1 MLNYILS
8 NLTYIKICIKES
20 VLNIQKVIKTN
31 QEFIQEVGVDLTSIS
46 ENSIFDDL
54 LNIYENY
61 DAFGKFCIGI
71 LFFNYLIASSLISI
85 VFIFFGEFLIK
96 RFDLE
101 NKYPKLAKI
110 IALRRKFQRY
120 YLILNVIY
128 IAFAVIVE
136 TVACLY
142 ILSL

>member
-8 NLTYIKICIKES
+8 NLTYIKIYIKES

-31 QEFIQEVGVDLTSIS
+31 QEFIQEVGVDLTSIF
-46 ENSIFDDL
+46 ENSIFEDL

-71 LFFNYLIASSLISI
+71 LIFNYLIASSLISI